1 MSKNNNSKKGFTI
14 IEVVLVL
21 AIAGLIF
28 LMVFIGYPALRT
40 GQQDT
45 QRKDDLARFSSQI
58 ANYSSNNRGRVPKSD
73 GWAAFIKDYLCEGKA
88 AGSCTSFVDPDGTEY
103 TVSYKGAFGGAGVN
117 LMSGKKSQTFFK
129 IAMVLDIYKLVIV
142 QPRPEQSPIIHHKGC
157 RFHDMETGSG
167 IGA

>member
-117 LMSGKKSQTFFK
+117 PANDAKTFDHIIYVYENAK
-129 IAMVLDIYKLVIV
+129 CDGEEVIKGTGNRDIAFVYKL
-142 QPRPEQSPIIHHKGC
+142 G
-157 RFHDMETGSG
+157 
-167 IGA
+167 GAGRYCGTN